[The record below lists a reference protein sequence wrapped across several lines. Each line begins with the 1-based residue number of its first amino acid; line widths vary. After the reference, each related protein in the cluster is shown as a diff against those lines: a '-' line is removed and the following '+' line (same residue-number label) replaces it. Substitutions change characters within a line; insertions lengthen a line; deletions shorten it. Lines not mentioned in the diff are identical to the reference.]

1 MGQKSGRK
9 LGADEQRLNLTFTLL
24 MDEEG
29 VNAISHE
36 FEIYHS
42 LNKQARSTKLS
53 ESISI
58 CRCILYNC
66 SVIV

>member
-1 MGQKSGRK
+1 
-9 LGADEQRLNLTFTLL
+9 

-36 FEIYHS
+36 FEISHS

-53 ESISI
+53 ESISM
-58 CRCILYNC
+58 CRCILYNY